1 MGEISHAALLENL
14 FDGVYYV
21 DRDRRIS
28 FWNKA
33 AERITGYPKSEVV
46 GSCCADN
53 ILCHLDHE
61 GRSLCVEGCP
71 LVATMRDGHGREATV
86 YLHHKQG
93 HRVPV
98 SVRTSPVRDE
108 AGAIV
113 GAVEIFSDNSS
124 HLQILREL
132 ETLRHDVYVD
142 RLTSVGNR
150 RHGEVSLHTRAYE
163 WQTFGVPFGVIFLDI
178 DHFKRFN
185 DTYGHATGDAVLAMV
200 GKIMVNLVRRSDTV
214 SRWGGEEFV
223 AILPSITAE
232 VLGRV
237 AERLRVFI
245 EQSFI
250 MVENEKL
257 QVTASLGVTLATSD
271 DTPSTILHRVDAL
284 MYSSKMAGRNRVTM
298 G

>member
-1 MGEISHAALLENL
+1 MSEISHEELLENL

-21 DRDRRIS
+21 DLNRRIS

-33 AERITGYPKSEVV
+33 AERITGYRKSEVV
-46 GSCCADN
+46 GFCCADN
-53 ILCHLDHE
+53 ILRHVDDE
-61 GRSLCVEGCP
+61 GRGLCVEGCP
-71 LVATMRDGHGREATV
+71 LTATMQDGRGREATV

-98 SVRTSPVRDE
+98 SIRTSPVRDE
-108 AGAIV
+108 TGAVV
-113 GAVEIFSDNSS
+113 GAVEIFSDNSN

-132 ETLRHDVYVD
+132 ETLRHDAYVD

-150 RHGEVSLHTRAYE
+150 RHAEMSLHTRVYE
-163 WQTFGVPFGVIFLDI
+163 WHTFGVPFGVIFLDI
-178 DHFKRFN
+178 DHFKRCN
-185 DTYGHATGDAVLAMV
+185 DTYGHATGDAVLVMV
-200 GKIMVNLVRRSDTV
+200 ARMMVNLQRRSDTV
-214 SRWGGEEFV
+214 SRWGGEEFA
-223 AILPSITAE
+223 AIFPHITAE

-245 EQSFI
+245 EQTFI

-257 QVTASLGVTLATSD
+257 HVTASLGATLATSD
-271 DTPSTILHRVDAL
+271 DTPDTIMHRVDAL
-284 MYSSKMAGRNRVTM
+284 MYASKMAGRNRVTM

>member
-1 MGEISHAALLENL
+1 MGEVSHEELLENL

-21 DRDRRIS
+21 DLNRRIS

-33 AERITGYPKSEVV
+33 AERITGYRKSEVV
-46 GSCCADN
+46 GFCCADN
-53 ILCHLDHE
+53 ILRHVDNE
-61 GRSLCVEGCP
+61 GRTLCVEGCP
-71 LVATMRDGHGREATV
+71 LTATMHDGRGREATV

-98 SVRTSPVRDE
+98 AIRTSPVRDE
-108 AGAIV
+108 TGAIV
-113 GAVEIFSDNSS
+113 GAVEIFSDNSNQ
-124 HLQILREL
+124 LQILREL
-132 ETLRHDVYVD
+132 EALRHDVYVD

-150 RHGEVSLHTRAYE
+150 RHGEMSLHTRVYE
-163 WQTFGVPFGVIFLDI
+163 RQTFGNPFGVIFLDI

-200 GKIMVNLVRRSDTV
+200 GKIMVNLLRRSDTV

-223 AILPSITAE
+223 AILPHITAE
-232 VLGRV
+232 VLGQV

-257 QVTASLGVTLATSD
+257 QVTASLGVTLARSD
-271 DTPSTILHRVDAL
+271 DIPDTIMHRADAL